1 MPLRKS
7 ELVLLQ
13 VKTVLER
20 LLRNISIFFRVV
32 TVLLDKPEIGP
43 LIIDKISLDVFRTLH
58 HMFQVIQ

>member
-1 MPLRKS
+1 MFGLTG
-7 ELVLLQ
+7 EN
-13 VKTVLER
+13 TFER
-20 LLRNISIFFRVV
+20 LLRNMSIFFRVV

>member
-1 MPLRKS
+1 MFGLTG
-7 ELVLLQ
+7 EN
-13 VKTVLER
+13 TFER
-20 LLRNISIFFRVV
+20 LLRNMPIFFRVV